1 MTDLG
6 GVEGNISIG
15 EQMQEEPREAVA
27 DEERAALP
35 AEPPVEGAQWD
46 ELHKRWEVWDEPTR
60 SWRIV
65 GEDGDDVDPAKENPL
80 PPLLAREL
88 HLAEELEAE
97 DTPPVVDVEREPEP
111 DAGPPGAQ
119 WNEVLAR
126 WERWDD
132 ASGAWVEATG
142 SPPAG

>member
-6 GVEGNISIG
+6 GVEGNLSIG
-15 EQMQEEPREAVA
+15 EQMQEQPREHVG
-27 DEERAALP
+27 DKERAAQP
-35 AEPPVEGAQWD
+35 GEPPVEGAQWD
-46 ELHKRWEVWDEPTR
+46 EVHQRWEHWDEASR
-60 SWRIV
+60 AWVVV
-65 GEDGDDVDPAKENPL
+65 GDLAGDGIAPADENPL

-88 HLAEELEAE
+88 LLAADLEAG
-97 DTPPVVDVEREPEP
+97 DAAPVVDVEREPEP

-132 ASGAWVEATG
+132 AAGAWVEAT
-142 SPPAG
+142 

>member
-1 MTDLG
+1 MTDFG
-6 GVEGNISIG
+6 GVEGNQSIG
-15 EQMQEEPREAVA
+15 QQMQQEKREPVTDEIRVA
-27 DEERAALP
+27 MP
-35 AEPPVEGAQWD
+35 GEPPVEGAQWD
-46 ELHKRWEVWDEPTR
+46 ELHQRWEHWDEASR
-60 SWRIV
+60 SWVVV
-65 GEDGDDVDPAKENPL
+65 GDEAGDGVDPASENPL

-97 DTPPVVDVEREPEP
+97 DVPPVADVDRTPEP

-132 ASGAWVEATG
+132 AAGAWVEAT
-142 SPPAG
+142 